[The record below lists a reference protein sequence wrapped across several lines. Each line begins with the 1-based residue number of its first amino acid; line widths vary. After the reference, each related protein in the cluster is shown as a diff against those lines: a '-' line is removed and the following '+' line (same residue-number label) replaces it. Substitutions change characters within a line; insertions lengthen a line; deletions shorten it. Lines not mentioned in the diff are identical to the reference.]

1 MLKNYS
7 NQSNLFHKTCTDE
20 GQLVIPELKGQ
31 LLKWIGNKQ
40 KYASEI
46 CSYFPKEFGTYYE
59 PFIGSGGVL
68 ATLAPKSAV
77 AGDTFTSLVE
87 IWQQLHDDVDVL
99 ISWYADRHA
108 LITEMGKKEAYE
120 HVKANYN
127 TKGAN
132 GADLLFLSR
141 VCYGGVVRFR
151 KADGYMS
158 TPCGPHKPMEPEK
171 FEERARIWA
180 ARTRGTKFINADFED
195 TVSTAKAGDLVY
207 CDPPYVDSQT
217 ILYGAQAFS
226 VERLFKVVAELK
238 ERGVHVA
245 VSLDGTKK
253 SGKHTVDLSVPN
265 GLFERE
271 IMIQLGSSMLKRYQ
285 LKDQTA
291 EDHHVADRLLL
302 TY

>member
-1 MLKNYS
+1 MLNS
-7 NQSNLFHKTCTDE
+7 DDVQSTLFDTACPLRDE
-20 GQLVIPELKGQ
+20 PAAPALKGQ

-40 KYASEI
+40 KFASEI
-46 CSYFPKEFGTYYE
+46 CSYFPEEFGTYYE
-59 PFIGSGGVL
+59 PFLGSGGVL

-77 AGDTFTSLVE
+77 AGDVFKPLME
-87 IWQQLHDDVDVL
+87 IWQQLHKDVEVL
-99 ISWYADRHA
+99 VSWYADRYA
-108 LITEMGKKEAYE
+108 LIASMGKKEAYE

-158 TPCGPHKPMEPEK
+158 TPCGPHNPMPPEK
-171 FEERARIWA
+171 FAERARIWA
-180 ARTRGTKFINADFED
+180 ARTSGAKFINADFEE
-195 TVSTAKAGDLVY
+195 TVSTANAGDLVY
-207 CDPPYVDSQT
+207 CDPPYVNSQT

-226 VERLFKVVAELK
+226 VERLFKVVGELK
-238 ERGVHVA
+238 ERGVRVA

-253 SGKHTVDLSVPN
+253 SGKHTVDLSAPS

-271 IMIQLGSSMLKRYQ
+271 VMVELGSSMLKRYQ

>member
-1 MLKNYS
+1 MLNFD
-7 NQSNLFHKTCTDE
+7 NAQSTLFDATCLPKE
-20 GQLVIPELKGQ
+20 QPGIPALKGQ

-40 KYASEI
+40 KFASEI
-46 CSYFPKEFGTYYE
+46 CSYFPREFATYYE

-77 AGDTFTSLVE
+77 AGDVFTPLVE
-87 IWQQLHDDVDVL
+87 IWQQLHDDVDAL

-108 LITEMGKKEAYE
+108 LIAEMGKKEAYE

-158 TPCGPHKPMEPEK
+158 TPCGPHNPMPPEK
-171 FEERARIWA
+171 FAERARIWA
-180 ARTRGTKFINADFED
+180 ARTRSAKFINADFEE
-195 TVSTAKAGDLVY
+195 TVSTAQAGDLVY

-226 VERLFKVVAELK
+226 VERLFRVVGELK
-238 ERGVHVA
+238 DRGVRVA

-253 SGKHTVDLSVPN
+253 SGKHTVNLSAPE

-271 IMIQLGSSMLKRYQ
+271 VMVELGSSMLKRYQ

>member
-1 MLKNYS
+1 MLNS
-7 NQSNLFHKTCTDE
+7 DNVQSTLFDTTCLPKDQP
-20 GQLVIPELKGQ
+20 GVPALKGQ

-40 KYASEI
+40 KFASEI
-46 CSYFPKEFGTYYE
+46 CGYFPKEFGTYYE

-68 ATLAPKSAV
+68 ATLAPKLAV
-77 AGDTFTSLVE
+77 AGDAFTPLVE
-87 IWQQLHDDVDVL
+87 IWQQLHDDVDAL

-108 LITEMGKKEAYE
+108 LIAKMGKKEAYE

-158 TPCGPHKPMEPEK
+158 TPCGPHNPMSPEK
-171 FEERARIWA
+171 FAERARVWA
-180 ARTRGTKFINADFED
+180 ARTRGAKFINADFEK

-226 VERLFKVVAELK
+226 VERLFKVVGELK
-238 ERGVHVA
+238 ERGVRIA

-253 SGKHTVDLSVPN
+253 SGKHTVDLSAPD

>member
-1 MLKNYS
+1 MLNFD
-7 NQSNLFHKTCTDE
+7 NTQSTLFEAGSLPKDQP
-20 GQLVIPELKGQ
+20 GLPALKGQ

-40 KYASEI
+40 KFAQEI
-46 CSYFPKEFGTYYE
+46 CHYFPKDFGTYYE

-68 ATLAPKSAV
+68 ATLAPKKAV
-77 AGDTFTSLVE
+77 CGDAFKPLVE
-87 IWQQLHDDVDVL
+87 IWQMLHDDTDTL
-99 ISWYADRHA
+99 ISWYAERHA
-108 LITEMGKKEAYE
+108 LIDVMGKKEAYE

-127 TKGAN
+127 AGAN

-151 KADGYMS
+151 KKDGYMS
-158 TPCGPHKPMEPEK
+158 TPCGPHKPMPVEN
-171 FEERARIWA
+171 FADRARIWA
-180 ARTRGTKFINADFED
+180 ARTRGATFKHADFEE

-217 ILYGAQAFS
+217 ILYGAQAFN
-226 VERLFKVVAELK
+226 VERMFKVLADLK
-238 ERGVHVA
+238 ARGVYVA

-253 SGKHTVDLSVPN
+253 SGDHTVDLPMLA

-271 IMIQLGSSMLKRYQ
+271 VMVHLGSSMLKRYQ

-291 EDHHVADRLLL
+291 EEHHVADRLLL

>member
-1 MLKNYS
+1 M
-7 NQSNLFHKTCTDE
+7 
-20 GQLVIPELKGQ
+20 PPLKGQ

-46 CSYFPKEFGTYYE
+46 CGYFPDNFGTYFE

-77 AGDTFTSLVE
+77 AGDAFKPLIE
-87 IWQQLHDDVDVL
+87 IWHQLHNDVETL
-99 ISWYADRHA
+99 ISWYSERYS
-108 LITEMGKKEAYE
+108 LIASMGKQEAYE
-120 HVKANYN
+120 YVKKNYN
-127 TKGAN
+127 SVGAN

-151 KADGYMS
+151 KTDGYMS
-158 TPCGPHKPMEPEK
+158 TPCGPHNPMAPEK
-171 FEERARIWA
+171 FAERARIWA
-180 ARTRGTKFINADFED
+180 ARTRGTSFIHADFEK

-207 CDPPYVDSQT
+207 CDPPYVDSQG

-226 VERLFKVVAELK
+226 VQRLFEVIVSLK

-245 VSLDGTKK
+245 LSLDGTKK
-253 SGKHTVDLSVPN
+253 SGKHKVELTAPE
-265 GLFERE
+265 GLFARE
-271 IMIQLGSSMLKRYQ
+271 VTIHLGSSMLKRYQ

-291 EDHHVADRLLL
+291 EDHHVTDRLLL